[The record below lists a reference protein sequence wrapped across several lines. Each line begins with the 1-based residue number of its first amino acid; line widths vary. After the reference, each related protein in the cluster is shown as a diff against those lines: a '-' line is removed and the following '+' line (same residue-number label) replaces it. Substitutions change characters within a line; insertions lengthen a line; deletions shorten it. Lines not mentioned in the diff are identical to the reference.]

1 MTFNF
6 NDAIDKR
13 LKKQKLV
20 EETLSE
26 LLGLKVLKEAVAKK
40 SDPIS
45 LKTIS
50 SIRPEDKTE
59 LEIFLNNIQGNNL
72 RTKVTNINAFFSK
85 FMKEGFSAE
94 DPTLFEGK
102 TNSQALQETISYLV
116 FYKTLTSMIDSLG
129 PSSAGFSFESFLS
142 VLIGGQVLP
151 AKQGNDMGTLV
162 DIVGTNEGDI
172 SAKFLTKGGKIGGA
186 YSNLLSD
193 MVNGREVKYIVGLK
207 DFDQSGQG
215 KLSFTEFF
223 LNRENFIEVLVAASS
238 PSDLKGIQIRL
249 SDELPTDK
257 ALEWEEVEAK
267 FKRDLAGS
275 LSMKDGLSVKDGP
288 QGDDRLRLADI
299 VSNMIFREKEL
310 RFFNRSDF
318 KYNEENYKDFLDNF
332 EDYYEQSIEMV
343 KNNPKLAKK
352 YGNLNFQTRD
362 ESGNYSNN
370 YKIIIKNIKGLKS
383 LISRKIKGAE
393 RTETSNA
400 YSIEDSI
407 ELYRK
412 ANTDEERI
420 DLIKRMLSIG
430 QFSINYN
437 SLVSSGEG
445 SVSIYQETIDFGQRK
460 LEAIVNNLS
469 NVTKVTGLRIIED
482 AQGMLEDL
490 NKYFAGGL
498 ENPTLA
504 DSARTKARRIDRK
517 TKEISTK
524 ES

>member
-26 LLGLKVLKEAVAKK
+26 LLGLKVLKEAVARKT
-40 SDPIS
+40 DPIS

-50 SIRPEDKTE
+50 TIRPEDKTE

-72 RTKVTNINAFFSK
+72 RTKVANINAFFSK

-94 DPTLFEGK
+94 DPTLFENK

-116 FYKTLTSMIDSLG
+116 FYKTLTSMIDSLDA
-129 PSSAGFSFESFLS
+129 SSAGYSFESFLS

-151 AKQGNDMGTLV
+151 SKKGNAIKTLV

-172 SAKFLTKGGKIGGA
+172 SAKFLTKGGKISGA

-207 DFDQSGQG
+207 DIDKESGQG
-215 KLSFTEFF
+215 KLSFTEFV
-223 LNRENFIEVLVAASS
+223 LNRENFISVLASTS
-238 PSDLKGIQIRL
+238 PPSSLKGIQIRL
-249 SDELPTDK
+249 SDEFPTDK

-275 LSMKDGLSVKDGP
+275 LSMKDGL
-288 QGDDRLRLADI
+288 QGDDRLRVADL
-299 VSNMIFREKEL
+299 VGNMIFREKEL

-318 KYNEENYKDFLDNF
+318 KYDEESYQDFLDNF
-332 EDYYEQSIEMV
+332 EDYYEESVELA
-343 KNNPKLAKK
+343 KSDPKLSKK

-383 LISRKIKGAE
+383 LITKKKAGAE
-393 RTETSNA
+393 KTEISNA
-400 YSIEDSI
+400 YSLEDSI
-407 ELYRK
+407 ELYGK

-430 QFSINYN
+430 EFSINYN
-437 SLVSSGEG
+437 YLVSSGKG
-445 SVSIYQETIDFGQRK
+445 SVSIYEETIDFGQAK
-460 LEAIVNNLS
+460 LEALVSNLS

-498 ENPTLA
+498 ENSELA

-517 TKEISTK
+517 TKQISTK

>member
-26 LLGLKVLKEAVAKK
+26 LLGLKVLKEAVARKT
-40 SDPIS
+40 DPIS

-50 SIRPEDKTE
+50 TIRPEDKTE

-72 RTKVTNINAFFSK
+72 RTKVTNINAFFSR

-116 FYKTLTSMIDSLG
+116 FYKTLTSMIDSLDA
-129 PSSAGFSFESFLS
+129 SSAGYSFESFLS

-151 AKQGNDMGTLV
+151 SKKGNAIKTLV

-172 SAKFLTKGGKIGGA
+172 SAKFLTKGGKISGA

-207 DFDQSGQG
+207 DIDKESGQG
-215 KLSFTEFF
+215 KLSFTEFI
-223 LNRENFIEVLVAASS
+223 LNRENFIDVLASTS
-238 PSDLKGIQIRL
+238 PPSSLRGIQIKL
-249 SDELPTDK
+249 SDDLPTDK
-257 ALEWEEVEAK
+257 AFEWEEVEAK
-267 FKRDLAGS
+267 FERDLAGS
-275 LSMKDGLSVKDGP
+275 LSMKDGLK
-288 QGDDRLRLADI
+288 GDDRLRVADL
-299 VSNMIFREKEL
+299 VGNMIFREKRL
-310 RFFNRSDF
+310 RFFDRNNFVYD
-318 KYNEENYKDFLDNF
+318 EERYQDFLNNFEDNF
-332 EDYYEQSIEMV
+332 EESV
-343 KNNPKLAKK
+343 KS
-352 YGNLNFQTRD
+352 YGNLRFQTRD
-362 ESGNYSNN
+362 ESGNYTNN
-370 YKIIIKNIKGLKS
+370 YKTIIKNIKGLKS
-383 LISRKIKGAE
+383 LITKKKAGAE
-393 RTETSNA
+393 KTEISNA
-400 YSIEDSI
+400 YSLEDSI
-407 ELYRK
+407 ELYGK
-412 ANTDEERI
+412 ANTDEKRI

-430 QFSINYN
+430 EFSINYN
-437 SLVSSGEG
+437 YLVSSGKG
-445 SVSIYQETIDFGQRK
+445 SVSIYEETIDFGQAK
-460 LEAIVNNLS
+460 LEALVSNLS

-498 ENPTLA
+498 ENSELA

-517 TKEISTK
+517 TKQISTK